1 MISFARW
8 CILLLVVFVL
18 QVRLP
23 LPPSFRPAFVLLAI
37 FFHSLRHGETKGLLL
52 GALGG
57 LALDVFSAGMIGP
70 QMLSKGVVG
79 YVSAWLPRLF
89 YRKTPV
95 TLTVCI
101 AIAALMDCVILNTV
115 FRSFS
120 LSWTIDPRD
129 ILWLTVATSA
139 VGAVFSYMS
148 WQRESR
154 ADA

>member
-1 MISFARW
+1 MIAFVRW
-8 CILLLVVFVL
+8 CVLLMFVFVL
-18 QVRLP
+18 QVRVP
-23 LPPSFRPAFVLLAI
+23 LPIWFRPAFVLLVI
-37 FFHSLRHGETKGLLL
+37 FFHSLRFGETKGLLL

-70 QMLSKGVVG
+70 QILSKGVVG

-101 AIAALMDCVILNTV
+101 AIAALIDCAILQTV
-115 FRSFS
+115 FKAFS
-120 LSWTIDPRD
+120 LSWTIEPRD
-129 ILWLTVATSA
+129 VLGLTVATTA

-154 ADA
+154 AGA